1 MVSTKELLAQRLQ
14 QNTQKHQHA
23 QKEHV
28 NDVKELRRNVQIVD
42 IHPSPNQ
49 PRKIFNQQDIHDL
62 ATSIE
67 EIGLLQPIAV
77 RRVAD
82 KYELIAGE
90 RRLRAH
96 QLLGKNTIEVIIID
110 ASDDEVALLTLAEN
124 LKREDLTDYEIYIGL
139 TSLDEKLKKNKQK
152 LAKSL
157 GMNREDMYKYLSFE
171 KLPEEIIQDLEQQPA
186 LLARSAAT
194 AVKKFL
200 AENVDNSAGAK
211 KALLKAWAKLLVK
224 EVEQTKLAAY
234 AEKILRSIETKQP
247 ILNSMTHKIEYEGK
261 SAGSIKFDHHT
272 LKISLKLHEFDDT
285 SLKELEQLLNKILIK
300 SKKQV

>member
-14 QNTQKHQHA
+14 QNTQKHQQA

-28 NDVKELRRNVQIVD
+28 NDVKELRRNVQITD
-42 IHPSPNQ
+42 IQPSPNQ
-49 PRKIFNQQDIHDL
+49 PRKIFNQQDIEDL

-77 RRVAD
+77 RRVQD

-90 RRLRAH
+90 RRLKAH
-96 QLLGKNTIEVIIID
+96 QVLNKNTIEVIIID
-110 ASDDEVALLTLAEN
+110 ASDEEVALLTLAEN
-124 LKREDLTDYEIYIGL
+124 LKREDLTDYEIYVGL
-139 TSLDEKLKKNKQK
+139 SSLNEKLKKNKQK

-171 KLPEEIIQDLEQQPA
+171 KLPKELIEDLEKQPG
-186 LLARSAAT
+186 LLARTAAT

-200 AENVDNSAGAK
+200 SDYEENYQEAK
-211 KALLKAWAKLLVK
+211 KSLLEAWTKLLAK
-224 EVEQTKLAAY
+224 EVEQTKLALF
-234 AEKILRSIETKQP
+234 AEKILKSKETKEP
-247 ILNSMTHKIEYEGK
+247 ISHSIVHKIEYEGK
-261 SAGSIKFDHHT
+261 VAGNIKFDHNSLKVS
-272 LKISLKLHEFDDT
+272 LKISEFDDQN
-285 SLKELEQLLNKILIK
+285 LAELENLLKKMLIN

>member
-14 QNTQKHQHA
+14 QNTQKHQQA

-28 NDVKELRRNVQIVD
+28 NDVKELRRNVQITD
-42 IHPSPNQ
+42 IQPSPNQ
-49 PRKIFNQQDIHDL
+49 PRKIFNQQDIEDL

-77 RRVAD
+77 RRVQD

-90 RRLRAH
+90 RRLKAH
-96 QLLGKNTIEVIIID
+96 QILNKNTIEVIVID
-110 ASDDEVALLTLAEN
+110 ASDEDVALLTLAEN

-139 TSLDEKLKKNKQK
+139 SGLNEKLKKNKQK

-171 KLPEEIIQDLEQQPA
+171 KLPQELIADLEQQPT
-186 LLARSAAT
+186 LLARTAAT

-200 AENVDNSAGAK
+200 SDHEANYNNAK
-211 KALLKAWAKLLVK
+211 KALLEAWMKLLKK
-224 EVEQTKLAAY
+224 EVEQTKLALF
-234 AEKILRSIETKQP
+234 AEKILNSKERLWKKLMLMLVLQYKHNEVGRKT
-247 ILNSMTHKIEYEGK
+247 LN
-261 SAGSIKFDHHT
+261 
-272 LKISLKLHEFDDT
+272 
-285 SLKELEQLLNKILIK
+285 
-300 SKKQV
+300 